1 MKKSILLALTASV
14 AYGQIE
20 TGAPCSTTMPSNGGN
35 GCCYQDKKTAVMGG
49 VDFVDLAH
57 KKQGKDGAVFGKKK
71 IHPKTKWL
79 LLLFLDRS
87 KCGNVQEE
95 SLVVRA
101 RLGRLLILGGRRG
114 GRKP

>member
-71 IHPKTKWL
+71 FTQKL
-79 LLLFLDRS
+79 NGYSFYFLTAANAATFKKNPWS
-87 KCGNVQEE
+87 Y
-95 SLVVRA
+95 A
-101 RLGRLLILGGRRG
+101 PAWGGF
-114 GRKP
+114 